1 MQSGRAA
8 LLVYHDSTAGGA
20 QSPTGWAYAAV
31 RTAKRLVGVLDTVLV
46 TNRAKEPALTA
57 GPFTRV
63 VQLDVLA
70 AAKIKPVAQRTLCG
84 LKIFALLH
92 GWEHGL
98 LPEQVRAYTRA
109 SVHAFVRTLTGAPG
123 ALVRTLEQRC
133 MRCIRACTDA
143 CIGACT
149 GACPGALVPWSCGLA
164 PAQALT
170 QAGASA
176 RPRRGRAAATAAAEL
191 LRAAQPL

>member
-1 MQSGRAA
+1 MQMQPGRAA

-98 LPEQVRAYTRA
+98 LPEQVRAYSIGA
-109 SVHAFVRTLTGAPG
+109 CMCAYTGAPDV
-123 ALVRTLEQRC
+123 LVRTLVHRC
-133 MRCIRACTDA
+133 MH
-143 CIGACT
+143 
-149 GACPGALVPWSCGLA
+149 SCVH
-164 PAQALT
+164 
-170 QAGASA
+170 
-176 RPRRGRAAATAAAEL
+176 
-191 LRAAQPL
+191 

>member
-1 MQSGRAA
+1 MQPGRAA

-98 LPEQVRAYTRA
+98 LPEQVRAYTDA
-109 SVHAFVRTLTGAPG
+109 SVHAFVRTLAHRMHWCVHWCIGA
-123 ALVRTLEQRC
+123 
-133 MRCIRACTDA
+133 CIRACTDA

-149 GACPGALVPWSCGLA
+149 GACTGALLVRALVLRPSPSPSPNPSRCFCSTSTRRCCGHGSC
-164 PAQALT
+164 
-170 QAGASA
+170 
-176 RPRRGRAAATAAAEL
+176 
-191 LRAAQPL
+191 